1 MDLAALRGSVRDL
14 TGFHMSSLVSDARI
28 DAAVNE
34 AYMQVLAAEPWSW
47 LVDESSILVSP
58 SSVTATLTG
67 CRQVLSVA
75 LTDGSRSWVLDRS
88 SRTSGDWLEPHEQ
101 DPVRWALVQPDT
113 LLLNPEPLK
122 TYTGT
127 VQFIRREDPLG
138 SGDSPVFAAEYHQM
152 LAYGA
157 AAIVLVQENDDTN
170 RAQAYSGM
178 FGDYLMRMRGDDN
191 YSNLSAV
198 QMGVKPRAR
207 SRRFLSWGG

>member
-1 MDLAALRGSVRDL
+1 
-14 TGFHMSSLVSDARI
+14 MSL
-28 DAAVNE
+28 
-34 AYMQVLAAEPWSW
+34 
-47 LVDESSILVSP
+47 
-58 SSVTATLTG
+58 
-67 CRQVLSVA
+67 LS
-75 LTDGSRSWVLDRS
+75 
-88 SRTSGDWLEPHEQ
+88 
-101 DPVRWALVQPDT
+101 
-113 LLLNPEPLK
+113 PEPLK

-138 SGDSPVFAAEYHQM
+138 SGDSPVFGAEYHQM